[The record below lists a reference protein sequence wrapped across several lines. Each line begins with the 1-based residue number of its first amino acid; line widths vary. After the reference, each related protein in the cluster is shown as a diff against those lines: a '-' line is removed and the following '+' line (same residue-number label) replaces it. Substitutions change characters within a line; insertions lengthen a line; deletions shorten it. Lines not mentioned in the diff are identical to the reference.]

1 MGGDGQLLAGK
12 VEFVTEDNQRWS
24 ARIAYVKVNPN
35 NQSIN
40 KAFPNSDTLKGVQ
53 LGWSS
58 DVYKSTRLNTSLW
71 YTDADKSQHDDVGIS
86 AALEIPFTL

>member
-1 MGGDGQLLAGK
+1 MAITSRISARRCHGGDGQLLAGK

-40 KAFPNSDTLKGVQ
+40 KAFPNSDTLKGF
-53 LGWSS
+53 
-58 DVYKSTRLNTSLW
+58 N
-71 YTDADKSQHDDVGIS
+71 
-86 AALEIPFTL
+86 